1 MDSSLSPRDIQARIR
16 AGETVEGVAR
26 AAGVPTERIEAFAG
40 PVLAERDHVAGLAQ
54 QSPVRRSGE
63 NESKRL
69 LRSAAAERFKQA
81 QIDASGVEW
90 DAFLIGARRWQ
101 VSAAYQR
108 DGEPRTASFVHD
120 QAGRFSVP
128 ADDEGRWL
136 AGEDLAPAEPEPAEP
151 DQTVTSHLPAT
162 ERPSDAYAGV
172 ESDPDDEDADDAY
185 AEGELRE
192 IDGVYEIVSSTDET
206 DAVLD
211 MLSGYDEDSVRIYSG
226 LVSPTS
232 EPAAPSVWSD
242 PSAGVEAPFAL
253 DEADGDPSS
262 PAPRPAD
269 AAPDPTPS
277 TPAPSTTDPSTPDPA
292 PKRRAR
298 PAVPS
303 WDEIM
308 FGAPRRDDERS

>member
-1 MDSSLSPRDIQARIR
+1 MDSSLSPRDIQTRIR

-26 AAGVPTERIEAFAG
+26 SAGLPTERVEAFAG

-81 QIDASGVEW
+81 QIDAAGVEW

-101 VSAAYQR
+101 VSATYER
-108 DGEPRTASFVHD
+108 DGEPRTASFVYD
-120 QAGRFSVP
+120 QTGRFSTP
-128 ADDEGRWL
+128 SDDEGRWL
-136 AGEDLAPAEPEPAEP
+136 AGEELPREEAEPVASSLDHAQPQADAPHEGEP
-151 DQTVTSHLPAT
+151 DGD
-162 ERPSDAYAGV
+162 DA
-172 ESDPDDEDADDAY
+172 DADDAY

-192 IDGVYEIVSSTDET
+192 VNGVYEIVSSDDET

-226 LVSPTS
+226 LVHP
-232 EPAAPSVWSD
+232 EPEQATPSVWSD

-253 DEADGDPSS
+253 DEPAAESLPSPEPS
-262 PAPRPAD
+262 PA
-269 AAPDPTPS
+269 APTQ
-277 TPAPSTTDPSTPDPA
+277 
-292 PKRRAR
+292 KRRAR

-308 FGAPRRDDERS
+308 FGAPRRDGEPG